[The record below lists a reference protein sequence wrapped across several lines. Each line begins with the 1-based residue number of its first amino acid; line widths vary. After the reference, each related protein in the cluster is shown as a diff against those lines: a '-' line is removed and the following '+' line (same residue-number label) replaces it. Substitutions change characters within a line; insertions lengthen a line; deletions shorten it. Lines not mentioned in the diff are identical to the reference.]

1 MSLMSTWLCVP
12 RRIPL
17 RAGRCRGVTVVELV
31 TLVALL
37 VVLAALA
44 IPTISPIVLR
54 YRVRGAAWQVAG
66 DLRLARQRAVT
77 LKKRFRF
84 CVAGCAVAIPPG
96 GYSVE
101 REDGAMGSGT
111 WVSEQGV
118 ATRLPPD
125 VAIAANAVPTFTLTG
140 TAASGTVTVSNL
152 LGAYEVAVAQS
163 GRVQVCEGACP

>member
-1 MSLMSTWLCVP
+1 
-12 RRIPL
+12 
-17 RAGRCRGVTVVELV
+17 VTLVELV

-84 CVAGCAVAIPPG
+84 CVSGCIVTVPPG
-96 GYSVE
+96 SYSVE
-101 REDGAMGSGT
+101 KEVGALGSNN
-111 WVSEQGV
+111 WVNENGV
-118 ATRLPPD
+118 ATKLPPD
-125 VAIAANAVPTFTLTG
+125 VAIAANTTPRFNLIG
-140 TAASGTVTVSNL
+140 TTDVGSNGTVTLSNL
-152 LGAYEVAVAQS
+152 LGVYQVVVAQS
-163 GRVQVCEGACP
+163 GRVQVCEGVCP